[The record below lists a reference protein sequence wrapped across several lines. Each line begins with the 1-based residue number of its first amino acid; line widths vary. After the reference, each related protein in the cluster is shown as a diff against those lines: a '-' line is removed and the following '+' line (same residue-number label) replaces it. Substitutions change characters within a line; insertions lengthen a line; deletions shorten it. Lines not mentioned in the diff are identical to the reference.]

1 MRTLAQVWVFFV
13 GITLVL
19 LVMGFHFGSRTGL
32 FIAFLISLILIY
44 ATLHRGLALFK
55 KHLNV
60 KELTGNDTTGFMNTL
75 EKLSPAYGIK
85 KVYLNFSTENSPPLV
100 WKSAPQT
107 GYIML
112 HQQLLEHL
120 NPEEKILLAH
130 LTLAHLKQKSIL
142 MPRLFSIFEQ
152 GFFGLNY
159 LLAPLVTLSAFLLR
173 LPSKILKADQEAMA
187 ISKVS
192 NFEMGYFLNKL
203 HHFQFHKSKSLKGAE
218 FFSATTVHNWAF
230 WKSYGLPSLN
240 LRLIK
245 LMGFVP

>member
-19 LVMGFHFGSRTGL
+19 LVIGFQLGSRLGL
-32 FIAFLISLILIY
+32 FIAFAINLLLIY

-60 KELTGNDTTGFMNTL
+60 KELTGNDTTGFIQL
-75 EKLSPAYGIK
+75 IEKLSPEYGMK
-85 KVYLNFSTENSPPLV
+85 KVYLNLSVENSPPLV
-100 WKSAPQT
+100 WKTTKDS

-112 HQQLLEHL
+112 HQ
-120 NPEEKILLAH
+120 NLLAH
-130 LTLAHLKQKSIL
+130 LNLNEKTMLAHLMLSHLKQKTIL
-142 MPRLFSIFEQ
+142 IPRLLSIFEQ
-152 GFFGLNY
+152 GFLGLNY
-159 LLAPLVTLSAFLLR
+159 LLAPLVTLLTFLIR
-173 LPSKILKADQEAMA
+173 QQSKILKADHEAMLLA
-187 ISKVS
+187 GFS
-192 NFEMGYFLNKL
+192 NYEMGYFLHKL
-203 HHFQFHKSKSLKGAE
+203 HHFQFHKAQSLKGAE
-218 FFSATTVHNWAF
+218 FFSAITVSNWSF